1 MSLQKENKILT
12 YLSLIWLQIRAFS
25 DLFGKFLVPMKFR
38 KNCVIL
44 GQNMTIF
51 EKKIVQF
58 LAKLGKFT
66 S

>member
-1 MSLQKENKILT
+1 MS
-12 YLSLIWLQIRAFS
+12 RAFS
-25 DLFGKFLVPMKFR
+25 DLFGKFLVPIKLG

-44 GQNMTIF
+44 GNNMTIF
-51 EKKIVQF
+51 EKIVKF